1 MIAPP
6 AGRLRLSPALAVAL
20 AGGQGTRQWLPRR
33 HGPLRRAIVNPWT
46 STPSRRWRYGGPWCR
61 PGCSRGATRA
71 AGAAPWKR
79 DV

>member
-33 HGPLRRAIVNPWT
+33 HGPLRRAIVNPMDEHT
-46 STPSRRWRYGGPWCR
+46 FPALALRRAMVPARVFTGRDPGG
-61 PGCSRGATRA
+61 RGRTMEAR
-71 AGAAPWKR
+71 R
-79 DV
+79 